1 MTARMQPSIAPAD
14 LHELLDPTG
23 LQLAIGDMVRSF
35 DFPMAYVKQG
45 EMLGT
50 DLEGERA
57 NFIEGRLKGYGTI
70 VEGCPRYEIELTRR
84 IVSGEE
90 QALPS
95 DAEERLILPPL
106 NGTRHMLGG
115 VTACVFK
122 IERRAAAEASS
133 SATSNQHNPSK

>member
-1 MTARMQPSIAPAD
+1 MTAKMQPSVAPAD

-23 LQLAIGDMVRSF
+23 KQLVIGDMVRSF
-35 DFPMAYVKQG
+35 DFPMAYITRG

-50 DLEGERA
+50 DLEGDRA
-57 NFIEGRLKGYGTI
+57 NFIEGRLKDYGTI

-84 IVSGEE
+84 IVAGEE
-90 QALPS
+90 KALPS
-95 DAEERLILPPL
+95 NPEELLILPPL

-122 IERRAAAEASS
+122 IEQQAAADASS
-133 SATSNQHNPSK
+133 AASFKLQKPSK